1 MSNDDAQK
9 LFIGDNIAVAE
20 TSSGKVR
27 GYILRDV
34 FHFLG
39 IPYGKNTSG
48 SGRFIPPVK
57 PDPWKDVFPAIWWG
71 NSAPQIMENRYADR
85 FRAFT
90 DHSNYDDISENCLS
104 INIWT
109 TGYKE
114 GPGRPVLLWLH
125 GGGMINGNGHDQ
137 DGYNGENLSRLGNIV
152 FCSINHRLGP
162 FGFSDMS
169 GVGGEKYAASG
180 NAGILDIIAALEWIR
195 DNIGHFGGDPKNV
208 TIMGQSGGGGKVCA
222 LTAMPSAKGLF
233 HKAVVLSSSPLKAG
247 EPEFTRK
254 VGWCIL
260 KEAGLV
266 ASQIHKLHEIKWP
279 DYLRIAHAALRK
291 ANAEDDSDRN
301 GGKRGF
307 NPVVDGYWLPQHPY
321 YPEGAPTAANIPM
334 LICSTFN
341 EQSPTRFDSF
351 LETMSADEVI
361 EKLYSGDG
369 GGPVLG
375 EKAANAYDAYASSF
389 PKMNPA
395 SVWSMIISNRKRYID
410 LANVKARQPA
420 PVFLAWF
427 GWQPPLFDNRMRAFH
442 CSDICFWFFN
452 TDKMLTH
459 TGGGSRPRELSSKM
473 AGALL
478 QFMRNGNPD
487 GGGLP
492 EWPAY
497 TSDLGETM
505 VLDDQPALRNDPD
518 REARES
524 LT

>member
-1 MSNDDAQK
+1 M
-9 LFIGDNIAVAE
+9 
-20 TSSGKVR
+20 
-27 GYILRDV
+27 
-34 FHFLG
+34 
-39 IPYGKNTSG
+39 
-48 SGRFIPPVK
+48 
-57 PDPWKDVFPAIWWG
+57 
-71 NSAPQIMENRYADR
+71 
-85 FRAFT
+85 
-90 DHSNYDDISENCLS
+90 
-104 INIWT
+104 
-109 TGYKE
+109 
-114 GPGRPVLLWLH
+114 
-125 GGGMINGNGHDQ
+125 
-137 DGYNGENLSRLGNIV
+137 
-152 FCSINHRLGP
+152 
-162 FGFSDMS
+162 
-169 GVGGEKYAASG
+169 
-180 NAGILDIIAALEWIR
+180 DIIAALEWIR
-195 DNIGHFGGDPKNV
+195 DNIEYFGGDPKNV

-247 EPEFTRK
+247 EKEFTRK
-254 VGWCIL
+254 VGYYIL
-260 KEAGLV
+260 KEAGLE
-266 ASQIHKLHEIKWP
+266 ASQVHKLHEVKWP
-279 DYLRIAHAALRK
+279 DYLRIAHAALKK
-291 ANAEDDSDRN
+291 ANEEDDHESS

-321 YPEGAPTAANIPM
+321 FPEGAPTAANIPM

-341 EQSPTRFDSF
+341 EQSPTRFDSA
-351 LETMSADEVI
+351 LESMSADQVI

-375 EKAANAYDAYASSF
+375 DKAADAYNAYAKSF
-389 PKMNPA
+389 PQMNPA
-395 SVWSMIISNRKRYID
+395 SIWSMIISNRKRYID

-420 PVFLAWF
+420 SVYLAWF

-452 TDKMLTH
+452 TDRMLTH
-459 TGGGSRPRELSSKM
+459 TGGGRRPRELSAKM

-497 TSDLGETM
+497 TSNLGETM